1 MKIKLNIILSAIL
14 ISIAHLGFAQK
25 FAYINS
31 AEILTTMPEIKAADA
46 EVESYQSILRKQG
59 QQMVQDL
66 KAKYDALD
74 ERDKRGELSPK
85 MKNDEVESLKIE
97 EQKLGEAQQ
106 NMSKQLQDKRHD
118 LYQPILDKVN
128 KAIDEIAKEAGYQ
141 FVFDTST
148 GILLYADPT
157 QDISEKVKSK
167 LGIKP

>member
-1 MKIKLNIILSAIL
+1 
-14 ISIAHLGFAQK
+14 
-25 FAYINS
+25 
-31 AEILTTMPEIKAADA
+31 
-46 EVESYQSILRKQG
+46 VESYQSILRKQG